1 MILCHSIA
9 DFVCFRKLFLLDTL
23 GICGCITA
31 ALLSCLVLAVDDS
44 FFACGV
50 LDLVLDLI
58 SSNSSNAQ

>member
-9 DFVCFRKLFLLDTL
+9 DFVCFRELFLLDAL
-23 GICGCITA
+23 GIRVCITSV
-31 ALLSCLVLAVDDS
+31 LLSCLVLIVDDS

-58 SSNSSNAQ
+58 SSNCSNA

>member
-1 MILCHSIA
+1 MILCHSNA

-23 GICGCITA
+23 GIRVCITA
-31 ALLSCLVLAVDDS
+31 ALLRCLVLTVDDS

-58 SSNSSNAQ
+58 SSNRSNA